1 MDPPSSVGT
10 SDSMFAGAL
19 DKMNTLDNYL
29 RLIDVDVSHN
39 RQQQHLPLSPT
50 AAARRQRYK
59 EKLIEE
65 EMTRLNRV
73 VFQ

>member
-1 MDPPSSVGT
+1 MDPPSSI
-10 SDSMFAGAL
+10 SESMSNKIFSGAL

-29 RLIDVDVSHN
+29 RLIDVSHN
-39 RQQQHLPLSPT
+39 RQRHLPLSPT

-65 EMTRLNRV
+65 KLTRLNRTII
-73 VFQ
+73 Q